1 MSSVT
6 SGHRLPP
13 AHPVDREVPDHN
25 WCTYLLAAAAL
36 VAIAYV
42 LAFLMAAMG
51 GA

>member
-13 AHPVDREVPDHN
+13 AHPVDREAPDHN
-25 WCTYLLAAAAL
+25 WTAWLMGGAAL
-36 VAIAYV
+36 VACLYV
-42 LAFLMAAMG
+42 LAFLMAG

>member
-25 WCTYLLAAAAL
+25 WSYYLLCAVAL
-36 VAIAYV
+36 VAFLYA
-42 LAFLMAAMG
+42 LAFLMAG
-51 GA
+51 GAR